1 MGNAADAFLRHTVH
15 TAQVASIGHGD
26 PDVVDRSA
34 VSVYHRNK
42 FPALSSRFCIE
53 MYLSDLHPLVDRLAH
68 IINGQK
74 RHADTG
80 QRLHLDAGL
89 SFQLSRYKVP

>member
-34 VSVYHRNK
+34 VSVYHRTNSPL
-42 FPALSSRFCIE
+42 FPPDFASRCIFPISIRLSIAL
-53 MYLSDLHPLVDRLAH
+53 H
-68 IINGQK
+68 I
-74 RHADTG
+74 
-80 QRLHLDAGL
+80 
-89 SFQLSRYKVP
+89 S